1 MSADS
6 RWDDLRTRVISG
18 VAMIIVGVAGVAA
31 GGVWF
36 QMLTVFVTAVM
47 IWELWMMI
55 EPTKSVPG
63 MLLAAGT
70 ASVLSGLFFEPG
82 IIAFAL
88 APPIVGALALR
99 RERLTFALF
108 ALAII
113 FAGWELVV
121 FRSAY
126 GTVWI
131 FWLIIVV
138 VMTDVAGYF
147 AGRMLGG
154 PKFWPRVS
162 PKKTWSGTVAGWIGA
177 AIVGVIFMS
186 VTETGAGLILASV
199 LVSFA
204 SQLGD
209 IAESALKRRM
219 KVKDS
224 STLIPGHGGLFD
236 RFDGLLGASLMML
249 IVAPFVITT
258 GAAS

>member
-1 MSADS
+1 MSSDP
-6 RWDDLRTRVISG
+6 RWGDLRTRLISA

-36 QMLTVFVTAVM
+36 QMLTVLVTAIM

-55 EPTKSVPG
+55 EPTQPVPG

-70 ASVLSGLFFEPG
+70 ASVLSGLFADPM
-82 IIAFAL
+82 IVAFAL
-88 APPIVGALALR
+88 APPIVGALALKK
-99 RERLTFALF
+99 ERITFALF

-121 FRSAY
+121 FRMDY

-162 PKKTWSGTVAGWIGA
+162 PKKTWSGTVAGWVGA
-177 AIVGVIFMS
+177 AIVGVVFMS
-186 VTETGAGLILASV
+186 MTEAGSGLILASV

-249 IVAPFVITT
+249 IVAPFVITA